1 MNIAGRPHLSTVL
14 LAGLLAVSGQ
24 ARAEAAG
31 DAAAAEIVVSGH
43 LGGYRIAAADA
54 TKTGTPLLD
63 TPQSVAILSRDQL
76 NDQAVEQ
83 LAEALRY
90 VPGVTLA
97 QGEGHRDQ
105 VVLRGQSSTA
115 DFFLDGLRD
124 DAQYYRPLYNTE
136 RVEVLKGANA
146 LLFGRGGG
154 GGIINRVSKTPV
166 QGRTSAA
173 LAGGVDSFGAWSLA
187 ADANLPLSGS
197 MALRVNATY
206 EDFAS
211 HRDGYSGQFSGIAP
225 SLGIALGERT
235 RLVLGYEYARDD
247 RVVDRG
253 IPALNGAPIRGF
265 DRTFFG
271 SPAINRGTVDAHI
284 ARARLDHDLAEG
296 LTLSLAGQF
305 ALYDKAYANVLPAS
319 ATTTT
324 VTLTGYASTARRS
337 NVIGQAN
344 LVWKG
349 ETGGIRHTLLA
360 GIEAGNQRGE
370 NARRNVLFA
379 TGSGGTA
386 ASATV
391 PLTGTLTMP
400 ATSWTGLVSDSHSAV
415 ETVSVYLQDQIE
427 LAPFLQLVAGARYDN
442 FRITATNRLNA
453 VVSGRSEGLW
463 SPRFGLILK
472 PRENVSLYASYARS
486 FLPQSGDQFSTLD
499 PSYQSLAPE
508 QFRNLELGA
517 KWDVAPQLTLSA
529 AAFQV
534 DRSNTRAADPANPGL
549 WVLTGASRVKGFEFA
564 LAGALTAHW
573 HASFGYTWQQG
584 EIRSTTSAAP
594 AGRLL
599 DKLPHHQFSAWTRY
613 DLTDKFGLGLGL
625 VHQSSQ
631 FASISNAVRLPGFTR
646 IDAAAFYDLSDRLSL
661 QLNVENLADTRYYPS
676 AHTDNNIATGEPL
689 NARLTAR
696 IKF

>member
-1 MNIAGRPHLSTVL
+1 MS
-14 LAGLLAVSGQ
+14 LAVRRGLSSALAPLLMAAPGL
-24 ARAEAAG
+24 ASAATADDNAEAV
-31 DAAAAEIVVSGH
+31 IVVNGH

-63 TPQSVAILSRDQL
+63 TPQSVTALGRDQMD
-76 NDQAVEQ
+76 DQAMEQ
-83 LAEALRY
+83 LVDALRY

-154 GGIINRVSKTPV
+154 GGIVNRVSKTPV
-166 QGRTSAA
+166 QGQAKGA
-173 LAGGVDSFGAWSLA
+173 VAGGADSFGAWSLA
-187 ADANLPLSGS
+187 ADANLPLSDAL
-197 MALRVNATY
+197 ALRFNATY

-211 HRDGYSGQFSGIAP
+211 HRRHYGGHFAGLTP
-225 SLGIALGERT
+225 TLGLQLGEGS

-247 RVVDRG
+247 RMIDRG
-253 IPALNGAPIRGF
+253 VPALGGEPIRGF

-271 SPAINRGTVDAHI
+271 STEINRGTVDAHI
-284 ARARLDHDLAEG
+284 GRVRLDHELAEG
-296 LTLSLAGQF
+296 LTLSLSAQY
-305 ALYDKAYANVLPAS
+305 ARYDKAYGNVLPS
-319 ATTTT
+319 GATATT

-337 NVIGQAN
+337 NAIGQAN

-349 ETGGIRHTLLA
+349 TTGGIGHTLLA
-360 GIEAGNQRGE
+360 GIEAGSQLGDTT
-370 NARRNVLFA
+370 RRNVLFA
-379 TGSGGTA
+379 NGSGGTA
-386 ASATV
+386 ASATI
-391 PLTGTLTMP
+391 PLAATLTLS
-400 ATSWTGLVSDSHSAV
+400 ATSWTERVTDARSSV
-415 ETVSVYLQDQIE
+415 RTVSVYLQDQIE
-427 LAPFLQLVAGARYDN
+427 LAPFLQLVAGARYDH
-442 FRITATNRLNA
+442 FRIEAANRLSGTATA
-453 VVSGRSEGLW
+453 RSDGTW
-463 SPRFGLILK
+463 SPRVGVIVK
-472 PRENVSLYASYARS
+472 PRENLSLYASYATS

-499 PSYQSLAPE
+499 PSYESLAPE
-508 QFRNLELGA
+508 RFRNLELGA
-517 KWDVAPQLTLSA
+517 KWDITPDLALTA

-534 DRSNTRAADPANPGL
+534 DRSNTRVSDPANPGFWL
-549 WVLTGASRVKGFEFA
+549 LTGSSRVKGAEFS
-564 LAGALTAHW
+564 LAGRLTPRW
-573 HASFGYTWQQG
+573 HGTLGYTWQDG
-584 EIRSTTSAAP
+584 EVRSATSAAQ
-594 AGRLL
+594 AGRRL

-613 DLTDKFGLGLGL
+613 DVSDRLGLGLGL

-646 IDAAAFYDLSDRLSL
+646 LDAAVYYDLGERLSL
-661 QLNVENLADTRYYPS
+661 QLNVENLTDTRYYPS
-676 AHTDNNIATGEPL
+676 AHTDNNIATGEPI